1 MGQDLRPLARMGR
14 QNFID
19 RCVDN
24 KSYQTQQHKELFAL
38 LDSPLSFGS
47 WMGWDLRP
55 LARMERQNFIDR
67 CVDNKSY
74 QYFPNILDDPE
85 KVDFGEFAL
94 EAARFLTSPG
104 LTNMWL
110 PKDAHV
116 FTGCANLRYVLP

>member
-1 MGQDLRPLARMGR
+1 LHFGFSFEFWEARWVGTVDPDPR
-14 QNFID
+14 GAQNFID
-19 RCVDN
+19 RCIDN
-24 KSYQTQQHKELFAL
+24 KSYQTEQHKKLFAL

-85 KVDFGEFAL
+85 KVDFRRVGEAVL
-94 EAARFLTSPG
+94 KQVKRYKGEATPL
-104 LTNMWL
+104 
-110 PKDAHV
+110 V
-116 FTGCANLRYVLP
+116 